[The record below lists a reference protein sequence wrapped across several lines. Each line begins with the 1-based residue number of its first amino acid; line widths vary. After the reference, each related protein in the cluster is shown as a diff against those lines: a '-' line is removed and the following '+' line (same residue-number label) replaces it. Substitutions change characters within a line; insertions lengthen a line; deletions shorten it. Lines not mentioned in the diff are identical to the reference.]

1 VKQFPGSEI
10 VRFLQA
16 VDRHLDKPFRLDVI
30 GGAAA
35 LLSFRIDSGTV
46 DIDAANNVAGLQK
59 ACRAARDETGLA
71 IPLSSAGIYD
81 GPYEYERRMKR
92 VPIRGL
98 RKLQVFV
105 PEKHDWALMKI
116 VRLIE
121 KDIEDIREVDKK
133 AGFSRTTFLKRFL
146 EEMTHVTGRRE
157 DLILS
162 FLTMMETLFGPT
174 EAGRMEK
181 AIRKHRKWA

>member
-1 VKQFPGSEI
+1 MKQFPGREI

-16 VDRHLDKPFRLDVI
+16 VDRHLDEPFRLDVI

-46 DIDAANNVAGLQK
+46 DIDAANNVAGLQN
-59 ACRAARDETGLA
+59 ACRAARDETGLD
-71 IPLSSAGIYD
+71 IPVSTAGIYD
-81 GPYEYERRMKR
+81 GPYFYERRMKR

-121 KDIEDIREVDKK
+121 KDIEDIREVDEK
-133 AGFSRTTFLKRFL
+133 AGFRRAVFLKRFL

-157 DLILS
+157 DLMFS
-162 FLTMMETLFGPT
+162 FLTMMEELFGSE
-174 EAGRMEK
+174 EAARMEK
-181 AIRKHRKWA
+181 AIRTHKKWK

>member
-1 VKQFPGSEI
+1 MKQFPGREI

-16 VDRHLDKPFRLDVI
+16 VDRHLDEPFRLDVI

-46 DIDAANNVAGLQK
+46 DIDAANNVAGLQD
-59 ACRAARDETGLA
+59 ACRAARDETGLD
-71 IPLSSAGIYD
+71 IPVSTAGIYD
-81 GPYEYERRMKR
+81 GPYFYERRMKR

-121 KDIEDIREVDKK
+121 KDIEDIREVDEK
-133 AGFSRTTFLKRFL
+133 AGFRRAVFLKRFL
-146 EEMTHVTGRRE
+146 DEMTHVTGRRE
-157 DLILS
+157 DLIVS
-162 FLTMMETLFGPT
+162 FLTMMEELFGSE
-174 EAGRMEK
+174 EAARMEK
-181 AIRKHRKWA
+181 AIRTHKKWT